1 MIKIVRNLLVLG
13 AAFGRIVTSLV
24 EDVLMPPIGL
34 ALGGVDFRNLFVDLS
49 RGGYATLAEAQ
60 AAGAPTLRY
69 GMFINTIVNFLI
81 VAFTIFLLVRQAN
94 RMFPSTAPASAPVTR
109 DCPYC
114 LSAIPLA
121 ATGKPPSPAIVV
133 VTPCNSFDS
142 ARPFFRSTPPDWSI
156 MSIHPG
162 ET

>member
-1 MIKIVRNLLVLG
+1 MWKEFRAFVMRGNVLELAVAVVLG
-13 AAFGRIVTSLV
+13 AAFGRVVTSLV

-81 VAFTIFLLVRQAN
+81 IAFTIFLLVRWAN

-114 LSAIPLA
+114 LSAVPLA
-121 ATGKPPSPAIVV
+121 ARRCAHCTSEITA
-133 VTPCNSFDS
+133 
-142 ARPFFRSTPPDWSI
+142 A
-156 MSIHPG
+156 
-162 ET
+162 